1 MPEVRKFFIQTHG
14 CQMNEYDSNKLCDI
28 LKSTSNYEET
38 KVAEEADLLLLNT
51 CSIREKAQEKVFDQ
65 LGRWKK
71 LKKHNSNVL
80 IAVGGCV
87 ATQEGENIKKRA
99 PQVDIVFGPQTIHR
113 IPSMINKASQK
124 NNKLA
129 IDVTF
134 PSIEKFDYIPIPKSC
149 AVSEFVTIM
158 EGCSKYCSFCVVPY
172 TRGEEVNRNLD
183 EVLFEV
189 NNLALKGVKEIVL
202 LGQNVNSY
210 KSNTINGDIVKF
222 SDLTK
227 YLSLIDGIERIR
239 HTTSHPIDF
248 GDDLIEEY
256 RNTKLANNL
265 HLPVQ
270 SGSDT
275 ILAQMKR
282 KHTSLEYRNI
292 IRKVKMIRPDINLTT
307 DIIVGYPGETDYDFQ
322 QTLKLVEDM
331 NFSDAYTFIYS
342 SRPGTP
348 AAAIKDTI
356 SIEEKKRRLYELQ
369 KLIKE
374 QSRTYSHK
382 MLGTTQKVLVEG
394 FSVKTPEEL
403 YGRSDNNKIINFP
416 STKNMI
422 GKFANVMIT
431 EIRTNTLYGEIV
443 QN

>member
-172 TRGEEVNRNLD
+172 TRGEEVNRSLD

-222 SDLTK
+222 SDLIK
-227 YLSLIDGIERIR
+227 YLSLIDGIDRIR

-270 SGSDT
+270 SGSDM

-307 DIIVGYPGETDYDFQ
+307 DIIVGYPGETDHDFQ

-348 AAAIKDTI
+348 AAGVKDTL
-356 SIEEKKRRLYELQ
+356 SIEEKKRRLYDLQ
-369 KLIKE
+369 GLIRE
-374 QSRTYSHK
+374 QSKTYSQK

-394 FSVKTPEEL
+394 FSVKTSKEL
-403 YGRSDNNKIINFP
+403 YGRSDNNKIVNFP
-416 STKNMI
+416 SAKNMI
-422 GKFANVMIT
+422 GKFTNVMIT

-443 QN
+443 

>member
-172 TRGEEVNRNLD
+172 TRGEEVNRSLD

-210 KSNTINGDIVKF
+210 KSNTINGDTVKF
-222 SDLTK
+222 SDLIK

-307 DIIVGYPGETDYDFQ
+307 DIIVGYPGETDHDFQ

-348 AAAIKDTI
+348 AAGVKDTI

-369 KLIKE
+369 ELIRE
-374 QSRTYSHK
+374 QSKTYSQK
-382 MLGTTQKVLVEG
+382 MLGTTQKVLIEG
-394 FSVKTPEEL
+394 FSVKTPKEL
-403 YGRSDNNKIINFP
+403 YGRSDNNKIVNFP
-416 STKNMI
+416 SAKNMI
-422 GKFANVMIT
+422 GKFTNVMIT

-443 QN
+443 

>member
-28 LKSTSNYEET
+28 LKSASNYEET

-134 PSIEKFDYIPIPKSC
+134 PSIEKFDYIPTPKSC

-172 TRGEEVNRNLD
+172 TRGEEVNRSLD

-210 KSNTINGDIVKF
+210 KSNTVDGDIVKF
-222 SDLTK
+222 SNLIK

-248 GDDLIEEY
+248 GDDLIDEY

-270 SGSDT
+270 SGSDK

-307 DIIVGYPGETDYDFQ
+307 DIIVGYPGETDHDFQ

-348 AAAIKDTI
+348 AAAAKDTI
-356 SIEEKKRRLYELQ
+356 SIEEKKRRLYDLQ
-369 KLIKE
+369 KLIRE
-374 QSRTYSHK
+374 QSKAYSQK

-394 FSVKTPEEL
+394 FSVKTPKEL
-403 YGRSDNNKIINFP
+403 YGRSDNNKIVNFP
-416 STKNMI
+416 AAKNMI
-422 GKFANVMIT
+422 GKFTNVLIT

-443 QN
+443 

>member
-134 PSIEKFDYIPIPKSC
+134 PSIEKFDYIPIPMSC

-172 TRGEEVNRNLD
+172 TRGEEVNRSLD

-210 KSNTINGDIVKF
+210 KSNTINGDTVKF
-222 SDLTK
+222 SDLIK

-307 DIIVGYPGETDYDFQ
+307 DIIVGYPGETDHDFQ
-322 QTLKLVEDM
+322 RTLELVEDM

-348 AAAIKDTI
+348 AAGVKDTL

-369 KLIKE
+369 ELIRE
-374 QSRTYSHK
+374 QSKTYSQK
-382 MLGTTQKVLVEG
+382 MLGTTQKVLIEG
-394 FSVKTPEEL
+394 FSVKTPKEL
-403 YGRSDNNKIINFP
+403 YGRSDNNKIVNFP
-416 STKNMI
+416 SAKNMI
-422 GKFANVMIT
+422 GKFTNVMIT

-443 QN
+443 

>member
-172 TRGEEVNRNLD
+172 TRGEEVNRSLD

-210 KSNTINGDIVKF
+210 KSNTINGDTVKF
-222 SDLTK
+222 SDLIK

-307 DIIVGYPGETDYDFQ
+307 DIIVGYPGETDHDFQ
-322 QTLKLVEDM
+322 RTLELVEDM

-348 AAAIKDTI
+348 AAGVKDTI

-369 KLIKE
+369 ELIRE
-374 QSRTYSHK
+374 QSKTYSQK
-382 MLGTTQKVLVEG
+382 MLGTTQKVLIEG
-394 FSVKTPEEL
+394 FSVKTPKEL
-403 YGRSDNNKIINFP
+403 YGRSDNNKIVNFP
-416 STKNMI
+416 SAKNMI
-422 GKFANVMIT
+422 GKFTNVMIT

-443 QN
+443 

>member
-172 TRGEEVNRNLD
+172 TRGEEVNRSLD

-222 SDLTK
+222 SDLIK

-307 DIIVGYPGETDYDFQ
+307 DIIVGYPGETDHDFQ

-348 AAAIKDTI
+348 AAEVKDTL
-356 SIEEKKRRLYELQ
+356 SIDEKKRRLYELQ
-369 KLIKE
+369 ELIRE
-374 QSRTYSHK
+374 QSKTYSQK
-382 MLGTTQKVLVEG
+382 MLGTTQKVLIEG
-394 FSVKTPEEL
+394 FSVKTSKEL
-403 YGRSDNNKIINFP
+403 YGRSDNNKIVNFP
-416 STKNMI
+416 SAKNMI
-422 GKFANVMIT
+422 GKLTNVMIT

-443 QN
+443 

>member
-134 PSIEKFDYIPIPKSC
+134 PSIEKFDYIPVPKSC

-172 TRGEEVNRNLD
+172 TRGEEVNRSLD

-210 KSNTINGDIVKF
+210 KSNTINGDTVKF
-222 SDLTK
+222 SDLIK

-307 DIIVGYPGETDYDFQ
+307 DIIVGYPGETDHDFQ

-348 AAAIKDTI
+348 AAGVKDTI

-369 KLIKE
+369 ELIRE
-374 QSRTYSHK
+374 QSKTYSQK
-382 MLGTTQKVLVEG
+382 MLGTTQKVLIEG
-394 FSVKTPEEL
+394 FSVKTSKEL
-403 YGRSDNNKIINFP
+403 YGRSDNNKIVNFP
-416 STKNMI
+416 SAKNMI
-422 GKFANVMIT
+422 GKFTNVMIT

-443 QN
+443 

>member
-172 TRGEEVNRNLD
+172 TRGEEVNRSLD

-210 KSNTINGDIVKF
+210 KSNTINGDTVKF
-222 SDLTK
+222 SDLIK

-307 DIIVGYPGETDYDFQ
+307 DIIVGYPGETVHDFQ

-331 NFSDAYTFIYS
+331 NFSDAYSFIYS

-348 AAAIKDTI
+348 ASGVKDTI

-369 KLIKE
+369 ELIRE
-374 QSRTYSHK
+374 QSKTYSQK

-394 FSVKTPEEL
+394 FSVKTPKEL
-403 YGRSDNNKIINFP
+403 YGRSDNNKIVNFP
-416 STKNMI
+416 SAKNMI
-422 GKFANVMIT
+422 GKFTNVLIT

-443 QN
+443 

>member
-134 PSIEKFDYIPIPKSC
+134 PSIEKFDYIPVPKSC

-172 TRGEEVNRNLD
+172 TRGEEVNRSLD

-210 KSNTINGDIVKF
+210 KSNTINGDTVKF
-222 SDLTK
+222 SDLIK

-307 DIIVGYPGETDYDFQ
+307 DIIVGYPGETDHDFQ
-322 QTLKLVEDM
+322 RTLELVEDM

-348 AAAIKDTI
+348 AAGVKDTI

-369 KLIKE
+369 ELIRE
-374 QSRTYSHK
+374 QSKTYSQK
-382 MLGTTQKVLVEG
+382 MLGTTQKVLIEG
-394 FSVKTPEEL
+394 FSVKTSKEL
-403 YGRSDNNKIINFP
+403 YGRSDNNKIVNFP
-416 STKNMI
+416 SAKNMI
-422 GKFANVMIT
+422 GKFTNVMIT

-443 QN
+443 

>member
-172 TRGEEVNRNLD
+172 TRGEEVNRSLD

-222 SDLTK
+222 SDLIK

-307 DIIVGYPGETDYDFQ
+307 DIIVGYPGETDHDFQ

-348 AAAIKDTI
+348 AAGVKDTL

-369 KLIKE
+369 ELIRE
-374 QSRTYSHK
+374 QSKTYSQK
-382 MLGTTQKVLVEG
+382 MLGTTQKVLIEG
-394 FSVKTPEEL
+394 FSVKTSKEL
-403 YGRSDNNKIINFP
+403 YGRSDNNKIVNFP
-416 STKNMI
+416 SAKNMI
-422 GKFANVMIT
+422 GKFINVMIT

-443 QN
+443 

>member
-134 PSIEKFDYIPIPKSC
+134 PSIEKFDYIPVPKSC

-172 TRGEEVNRNLD
+172 TRGEEVNRSLD

-210 KSNTINGDIVKF
+210 KSNTINGDTVKF
-222 SDLTK
+222 SDLIK

-307 DIIVGYPGETDYDFQ
+307 DIIVGYPGETDHDFQ
-322 QTLKLVEDM
+322 RTLELVEDM

-348 AAAIKDTI
+348 AAGVKDTI

-369 KLIKE
+369 ELIRE
-374 QSRTYSHK
+374 QSKTYSQK
-382 MLGTTQKVLVEG
+382 MLGTTQKVLIEG
-394 FSVKTPEEL
+394 FSVKTPKEL
-403 YGRSDNNKIINFP
+403 YGRSDNNKIVNFP
-416 STKNMI
+416 SAKNMI
-422 GKFANVMIT
+422 GKFTNVMIT

-443 QN
+443 

>member
-1 MPEVRKFFIQTHG
+1 MSEPRKFFIQTHG

-38 KVAEEADLLLLNT
+38 KIAEEADLLLLNT

-65 LGRWKK
+65 LGRWNK
-71 LKKHNSNVL
+71 LKKINSNIL

-113 IPSMINKASQK
+113 IPSMINKASQ
-124 NNKLA
+124 NNSKLA
-129 IDVTF
+129 IDVSF
-134 PSIEKFDYIPIPKSC
+134 PLIEKFDYIPIPKSC

-172 TRGEEVNRNLD
+172 TRGEEVNRSLD
-183 EVLFEV
+183 EILFEV
-189 NNLALKGVKEIVL
+189 NNLALQGVKEVVL

-210 KSNTINGDIVKF
+210 KSSTINGETVRF
-222 SDLTK
+222 SDLIK

-248 GDDLIEEY
+248 GEDLIEEY
-256 RNTKLANNL
+256 HNPKLANNL

-270 SGSDT
+270 SGSDM

-292 IRKVKMIRPDINLTT
+292 IKKIRNIRPDINLTT

-322 QTLKLVEDM
+322 HTLKLVEDM
-331 NFSDAYTFIYS
+331 SFSDAYTFIYS
-342 SRPGTP
+342 TRPGTP
-348 AAAIKDTI
+348 AASVRDTI
-356 SIEEKKRRLYELQ
+356 SIEEKKRRLYDLQ
-369 KLIKE
+369 SLIKE
-374 QSRTYSHK
+374 QSKAFSQK
-382 MLGTTQKVLVEG
+382 MINTTQKVLVEG
-394 FSVKTPEEL
+394 FSVKTKKEL
-403 YGRSDNNKIINFP
+403 YGRCDNNKIVNFP
-416 STKNMI
+416 STENMI
-422 GKFANVMIT
+422 GKFVDILIT
-431 EIRTNTLYGEIV
+431 ELRTNTLHGEIV
-443 QN
+443 QT

>member
-134 PSIEKFDYIPIPKSC
+134 PSIEKFDYIPVPKSC

-172 TRGEEVNRNLD
+172 TRGEEVNRSLD

-210 KSNTINGDIVKF
+210 KSNTINGDTVKF
-222 SDLTK
+222 SDLIK

-307 DIIVGYPGETDYDFQ
+307 DIIVGYPGETDHDFQ
-322 QTLKLVEDM
+322 RTLELVEDM

-348 AAAIKDTI
+348 AAGVKDTI

-369 KLIKE
+369 ELIRE
-374 QSRTYSHK
+374 QSKTYSQK
-382 MLGTTQKVLVEG
+382 MLGTTQKVLIEG
-394 FSVKTPEEL
+394 FSVKTPTEL
-403 YGRSDNNKIINFP
+403 YGRSDNNKIVNFP
-416 STKNMI
+416 SAKNMI
-422 GKFANVMIT
+422 GKFTNVMIT

-443 QN
+443 

>member
-113 IPSMINKASQK
+113 IPSMINKASKK

-172 TRGEEVNRNLD
+172 TRGEEVNRSLD

-222 SDLTK
+222 SDLIK

-270 SGSDT
+270 SGSDM

-307 DIIVGYPGETDYDFQ
+307 DIIVGYPGETDHDFQ

-348 AAAIKDTI
+348 AAGVKDTL
-356 SIEEKKRRLYELQ
+356 SIEEKKRRLYDLQ
-369 KLIKE
+369 GLIRE
-374 QSRTYSHK
+374 QSKTYSQK

-394 FSVKTPEEL
+394 FSVKTSKEL
-403 YGRSDNNKIINFP
+403 YGRSDNNKIVNFP
-416 STKNMI
+416 SAKNMI
-422 GKFANVMIT
+422 GKFTNVMIT

-443 QN
+443 

>member
-172 TRGEEVNRNLD
+172 TRGEEVNRSLD

-222 SDLTK
+222 SDLIK

-307 DIIVGYPGETDYDFQ
+307 DIIVGYPGETDHDFQ
-322 QTLKLVEDM
+322 QTL
-331 NFSDAYTFIYS
+331 
-342 SRPGTP
+342 
-348 AAAIKDTI
+348 
-356 SIEEKKRRLYELQ
+356 EL
-369 KLIKE
+369 
-374 QSRTYSHK
+374 
-382 MLGTTQKVLVEG
+382 
-394 FSVKTPEEL
+394 
-403 YGRSDNNKIINFP
+403 
-416 STKNMI
+416 
-422 GKFANVMIT
+422 
-431 EIRTNTLYGEIV
+431 
-443 QN
+443 

>member
-28 LKSTSNYEET
+28 LKSASNYEET

-113 IPSMINKASQK
+113 IPSMINKVSQK

-172 TRGEEVNRNLD
+172 TRGEEVNRSLD

-210 KSNTINGDIVKF
+210 KSNTVDGDIVKF
-222 SDLTK
+222 SNLIK

-248 GDDLIEEY
+248 GDDLIDEY

-270 SGSDT
+270 SGSDK

-292 IRKVKMIRPDINLTT
+292 IRKVKMIRPAINLTT
-307 DIIVGYPGETDYDFQ
+307 DIIVGYPGETDHDFQ

-348 AAAIKDTI
+348 AAAAKDTI
-356 SIEEKKRRLYELQ
+356 SIEEKKRRLYDLQ
-369 KLIKE
+369 KLIRE
-374 QSRTYSHK
+374 QSKAYSQK

-394 FSVKTPEEL
+394 CSVKTPKEL
-403 YGRSDNNKIINFP
+403 FGRSDNNKIVNFP
-416 STKNMI
+416 AAKNMI
-422 GKFANVMIT
+422 GKFTNVLIT

-443 QN
+443 

>member
-134 PSIEKFDYIPIPKSC
+134 PSIEKFDYIPVPKSC

-172 TRGEEVNRNLD
+172 TRGEEVNRSLD

-210 KSNTINGDIVKF
+210 KSNTINGDTVKF
-222 SDLTK
+222 SDLIK

-307 DIIVGYPGETDYDFQ
+307 DIIVGYPGETDHDFQ

-348 AAAIKDTI
+348 AAGVKDTI

-369 KLIKE
+369 ELIRE
-374 QSRTYSHK
+374 QSKTYSQK
-382 MLGTTQKVLVEG
+382 MLGTTQKVLIEG
-394 FSVKTPEEL
+394 FSVKTPKEL
-403 YGRSDNNKIINFP
+403 YGRSDNNKIVNFP
-416 STKNMI
+416 SAKNMI
-422 GKFANVMIT
+422 GKFTNVMIT

-443 QN
+443 

>member
-28 LKSTSNYEET
+28 LKSASNYEET
-38 KVAEEADLLLLNT
+38 KIAEEADLLLLNT

-71 LKKHNSNVL
+71 LKKHNSDVL

-134 PSIEKFDYIPIPKSC
+134 PSIEKFDYIPVPKSC

-172 TRGEEVNRNLD
+172 TRGEETNRSLD
-183 EVLFEV
+183 EILFEV
-189 NNLALKGVKEIVL
+189 NNLALKGVKEVVL

-210 KSNTINGDIVKF
+210 KSNTINGEVVRF
-222 SDLTK
+222 SDLIK

-256 RNTKLANNL
+256 RNKKLANNL

-270 SGSDT
+270 SGSDM

-292 IRKVKMIRPDINLTT
+292 IRKIKTIRPDINLTT

-348 AAAIKDTI
+348 AAAVTDTI
-356 SIEEKKRRLYELQ
+356 SIDEKKRRLFDLQ
-369 KLIKE
+369 ELIKE
-374 QSRTYSHK
+374 QSRKYSK
-382 MLGTTQKVLVEG
+382 EMLGTTQKVLVEG
-394 FSVKTPEEL
+394 FSVKTSKEL
-403 YGRSDNNKIINFP
+403 YGRCDNNKIVNFP
-416 STKNMI
+416 SAKNMI
-422 GKFANVMIT
+422 GRFANVLIT

-443 QN
+443 QI

>member
-172 TRGEEVNRNLD
+172 TRGEEVNRSLD

-222 SDLTK
+222 SDLIK

-307 DIIVGYPGETDYDFQ
+307 DIIVGYPGETDHDFQ

-348 AAAIKDTI
+348 AAGVKDTL

-369 KLIKE
+369 ELIRE
-374 QSRTYSHK
+374 QSKTYSQK
-382 MLGTTQKVLVEG
+382 MLGTTQKVLIEG
-394 FSVKTPEEL
+394 FSVKTSKEL
-403 YGRSDNNKIINFP
+403 YGRSDNNKIVNFP
-416 STKNMI
+416 SAKNMI

-443 QN
+443 

>member
-1 MPEVRKFFIQTHG
+1 MPEVRKFFIQTHA

-172 TRGEEVNRNLD
+172 TRGEEVNRSLD

-210 KSNTINGDIVKF
+210 KSNTINGDTVKF
-222 SDLTK
+222 SDLIK

-307 DIIVGYPGETDYDFQ
+307 DIIVGYPGETDHDFQ
-322 QTLKLVEDM
+322 RTLELVEDM

-348 AAAIKDTI
+348 AAGVKDTI

-369 KLIKE
+369 ELIRE
-374 QSRTYSHK
+374 QSKTYSQK
-382 MLGTTQKVLVEG
+382 MLGTTQKVLIEG
-394 FSVKTPEEL
+394 FSVKTPKEL
-403 YGRSDNNKIINFP
+403 YGRSDNNKIVNFP
-416 STKNMI
+416 SAKNMI
-422 GKFANVMIT
+422 GKFTNVMIT

-443 QN
+443 